1 MPNISTA
8 VTLNIG
14 EAAKASGVS
23 AKMIRHYEAIGLLP
37 KVKRTE
43 ANYRLYDEVEVHA
56 LRFIH
61 RARSLG
67 FPLETIRQL
76 LALWRDRKRSSASV
90 KELALSH
97 VAELETK
104 IAEMQGM
111 AKTLKHLAHNCHGD
125 ARPDCPILEDLAGEP
140 VGEAHGEKTPL
151 RESA

>member
-43 ANYRLYDEVEVHA
+43 ANYRLYDEVQVHA

-140 VGEAHGEKTPL
+140 VGGAHGEKTPL